1 MSGPA
6 ENGPQDWQRWIGRS
20 ETAHDWVTE
29 GRTAKLAAT
38 LGKPLP
44 EVLPPG
50 WHWMLFAEAVPPH
63 GLGEDGHPKRG
74 GFLPPITLARRMW
87 AGGRIT
93 WHGDLGVG
101 HAVTRTSTIRTVVAK
116 EGASG
121 PLAFVTVAHAIADE
135 QKLLLEEEHDIVYR
149 DAGKPAAAPEPAA
162 GATLPP
168 EGRWCRRVVA
178 DSVLLFRYSALTFNG
193 HRIHYDHPYATQ
205 VEFYPG
211 LVVHG
216 PLIATL
222 LLDLVGEALPQRRI
236 RRFAYR
242 AHAPLFAEQPFF
254 LIGEPQG
261 EAVELKALDAQ
272 GRLAMS
278 GRADLA

>member
-1 MSGPA
+1 MSGA
-6 ENGPQDWQRWIGRS
+6 GGSDSQGWQKWIGRS

-29 GRTAKLAAT
+29 GRVAKLAAT
-38 LGKPLP
+38 FGKAPP

-50 WHWMLFAEAVPPH
+50 WHWILFTEAVPPQ

-74 GFLPPITLARRMW
+74 GFLPPITLPRRMW

-101 HAVTRTSTIRTVVAK
+101 HAVTRSSTIRTVATK
-116 EGASG
+116 HGASG

-135 QKLLLEEEHDIVYR
+135 QKLVLEEEHDIVYR
-149 DAGKPAAAPEPAA
+149 GASPPGGGAAELP
-162 GATLPP
+162 GTTLPP
-168 EGRWCRRVVA
+168 EGRWCRRFVA
-178 DSVLLFRYSALTFNG
+178 DSLLLFRYSALTFNG
-193 HRIHYDHPYATQ
+193 HRIHYDHPYAT
-205 VEFYPG
+205 EIEGYPG

-222 LLDLVGEALPQRRI
+222 LLDLVGEALPQRRL

-242 AHAPLFAEQPFF
+242 AHAPLFAGQPFF
-254 LIGEPQG
+254 LTGGPQG
-261 EAVELKALDAQ
+261 EAIELKALDEA

-278 GRADLA
+278 GRAELA

>member
-1 MSGPA
+1 MSDA
-6 ENGPQDWQRWIGRS
+6 ADTGPQDWQRWIGHS
-20 ETAHDWVTE
+20 ETAHDWITE
-29 GRTAKLAAT
+29 GRVAKLAAT
-38 LGKPLP
+38 FGKPAP

-50 WHWMLFAEAVPPH
+50 WHWILFAEAVPPQ
-63 GLGEDGHPKRG
+63 GLGEDGHPRRG
-74 GFLPPITLARRMW
+74 GFLPPIALPRRMW

-93 WHGDLGVG
+93 WHGELATG
-101 HAVTRTSTIRTVVAK
+101 HAVTRTSTIRAVAAK
-116 EGASG
+116 AGASG

-135 QKLLLEEEHDIVYR
+135 HKLLLEEEHDIVYR
-149 DAGKPAAAPEPAA
+149 DAGKPGGAAAA
-162 GATLPP
+162 GGTLPP
-168 EGRWCRRVVA
+168 EGSWCRRVVA

-193 HRIHYDHPYATQ
+193 HRIHYDHPYATE
-205 VEFYPG
+205 VEGYPG

-242 AHAPLFAEQPFF
+242 AHAPLFAERPFF
-254 LIGEPQG
+254 LTGQPQS
-261 EAVELKALDAQ
+261 EAVELKALDAE

-278 GRADLA
+278 GRAELA

>member
-1 MSGPA
+1 MSGA
-6 ENGPQDWQRWIGRS
+6 VGADGQDWQKWIGRS

-29 GRTAKLAAT
+29 GRVAKLAAT
-38 LGKPLP
+38 FGKPPP

-50 WHWMLFAEAVPPH
+50 WHWMFFTEAVPPQ
-63 GLGEDGHPKRG
+63 GLGEDGHPQRG
-74 GFLPPITLARRMW
+74 GFLPPITLPRRMW

-93 WHGDLGVG
+93 WHGELGVG
-101 HAVTRTSTIRTVVAK
+101 HAVTRTSTIRTVAAK
-116 EGASG
+116 QGASG

-135 QKLLLEEEHDIVYR
+135 QRLVLEEEHDIVYR
-149 DAGKPAAAPEPAA
+149 GAGRPGGATADVP

-168 EGRWCRRVVA
+168 EGPWCRRFVA

-193 HRIHYDHPYATQ
+193 HRIHYDHPYATAI
-205 VEFYPG
+205 EGYPG

-222 LLDLVGEALPQRRI
+222 LLDLVTEALPQRRM

-242 AHAPLFAEQPFF
+242 AHAPLFADQPFF
-254 LIGEPQG
+254 LTGEPQG
-261 EAVELKALDAQ
+261 EAVELKALDAG